1 MAAAHRH
8 TDICTGHSCFPPRQ
22 NLDGSKNVFVN
33 SLGWHRKGDGWATH
47 CCGDHCHQSKTA
59 LGSSS
64 VFINS
69 RPAARVG
76 DPVHCGSAC
85 ARGSRNVYCGG

>member
-1 MAAAHRH
+1 MPAVHRH
-8 TDICTGHSCFPPRQ
+8 TDICTGHGCFPPRNNIQ
-22 NLDGSKNVFVN
+22 ASNNVIVN

-47 CCGDHCHQSKTA
+47 CCGPACHSSKTA
-59 LGSSS
+59 EGSSS

-69 RPAARVG
+69 KPAARIG

-85 ARGSRNVYCGG
+85 AVGSKNVYCGG